1 MGRPHMG
8 SEIVSLLHRHVF
20 SRLSIW
26 FGAPQTPNVNSVRS
40 VGALTAR
47 IVTKAVAIAVGVIFD
62 VVGNGCTIQLRGDRD
77 LNAGCLI
84 NCAQG
89 DCHISMQH
97 IHIQSVYKVSILW
110 LCLLHLQLQFWNK
123 VCCSA
128 SGYLSFSYSMQR
140 NILTKIIFYFSV
152 TPVVEFF
159 SCTRER
165 FCSAKPHHSNIVAD
179 RFSHQKK

>member
-1 MGRPHMG
+1 MGRPHMV
-8 SEIVSLLHRHVF
+8 SEIISLLHRHVF
-20 SRLSIW
+20 SLLAVTT
-26 FGAPQTPNVNSVRS
+26 GAPQTPNINSVGS

-47 IVTKAVAIAVGVIFD
+47 IMTKAVAIAVGVIFD

-77 LNAGCLI
+77 LNVGCLI

-89 DCHISMQH
+89 DCLLSHISMQH
-97 IHIQSVYKVSILW
+97 IHIQSVYKVSILCS
-110 LCLLHLQLQFWNK
+110 CLLHLQLQFWSK

-128 SGYLSFSYSMQR
+128 SGYLSFSYSVQR
-140 NILTKIIFYFSV
+140 NILTKIFYFSV

-165 FCSAKPHHSNIVAD
+165 FC
-179 RFSHQKK
+179 F